1 MAERRGTKALELWC
15 RRMTE
20 GYPGV
25 KIDNMTTSWR
35 DGLAF
40 CAMIHHF
47 RPDLIDFD
55 KLNKADVY
63 YNNSLAF
70 TTAEKYLGIPALL
83 DADDMAAYE
92 VPDRLS
98 ILTYLSQFYQVFA
111 AQDSHNRLKRPPT
124 SATDKT
130 PLTKPSGPPSKMAH
144 VVGVPRRDPCRKCK
158 LPVFLAERLMVG
170 EKVYHRTCLRCA
182 RCGSQL
188 TPGSFYETEIDDQYC
203 CETCPDE
210 ELTVMKADSA
220 TGNNCA
226 GNTNADLRAKFESDA
241 LLLPPVTKPARN
253 SIKERLSFFEKG
265 EKFEKKEMELHQCS
279 SSELLQKNVSDEE
292 KSQSLEKKKGS
303 PTSYKMS
310 AAFVSFL
317 NDAVAGSDIVD
328 RKYEEGKM
336 ETSESEEEEEK
347 ENNGNS
353 EEIRESPKLAST
365 VLPSPPSKMA
375 HEINSKDNEAYLT
388 GSTQLI
394 LGLLMEKSSTDIQ
407 PNNNVVET
415 QQESK
420 QMALQ
425 LTPIVGSDESNNNTS
440 PEKAE
445 VLVKESPN
453 LIETTAVEL
462 TQETKRNNIGTD
474 NDDANNEDSRL
485 ELTQINDNDCITK
498 DKADIEVFESIATI
512 ACQRKENSTSFDKAI
527 DTKSLEKILNEKR
540 TKSKLFPTVFDDKE
554 TTERLSVVRSR
565 LQQFEVIENMRK
577 ESSNNFHQDQAS
589 NSETLNTNNPKQI
602 PEILND
608 SSRIVEKIEND
619 SGDENEKKLEI
630 IDLNL
635 SELNSTKEVN
645 MKIDVTKPDN
655 EESKHAPKLNHME
668 IDVPS
673 DKEVKENNEILNST
687 ETKIY
692 DILVSAGAESQ
703 QKTKIDSEKYAKIAN
718 FSARSATQ
726 KKSLK
731 VTIEDYP
738 KDLNP
743 FMSEDEDEN
752 ENENENGGEDDDGD
766 DEEENDDRSVNNE
779 NLNNFSQRSSIS
791 KLSERTNPFDSSDDE
806 IELLKSQNSSLSAS
820 ITSTPKIPPPRP
832 PPPRIQRN
840 PFADEDGEE
849 SSSISQSFSR
859 RSSLNISQSRK
870 TPVPTPR
877 TNRSQSQNPTPEATP
892 RLSTKTSN
900 TNNIGTI
907 SSTATTPQ
915 NLYILQNSSDFY
927 GSVNSLLYAT
937 PNNLLR
943 NSDLRSSNNSLNS
956 STSGTVRSRKTRRAP
971 LPPAPVKELFPSNE
985 TINSSSKASTPASS
999 TVGTPKSGRKKRP
1012 APAPPKPA
1020 RLEAQLKVDFEL
1032 KSKNLLSYPLQ
1043 SELDSKL
1050 SDEEKALLEGKTL
1063 SSLKNNDSEL
1073 CVALSSRQS
1082 SKRLIPLDK
1091 ELLEEHGQSAHGE
1104 QNQQQQIA
1112 SQSDDFKERHQKQ
1125 TIHPESEL
1133 EETNVVYRR
1142 LLIPSDLDTPP
1153 RETNPL
1159 IEHLNRTSSMGERQ
1173 MEKLKDN
1180 KEAKNRNR
1188 QSQISGASSG
1198 AEDSDPLFNK
1208 SIHGK
1213 WKRRKGPAPALPI
1226 PPRRVLQ
1233 MLPLQEIKH
1242 ELEIIEVQQQGLEKQ
1257 GVILEKM
1264 IRDRCEGQNDVPSNT
1279 NSTKLAEENAKD
1291 AEPTSSPENS
1301 QNSKEVEYLILQ
1313 LFELVNEKNELFRR
1327 QAELMYLRRQHR
1339 LEQEQADLEYEI
1351 RVLMA
1356 QPERNK
1362 TDTDKAR
1369 EEALIERLVEVVQLR
1384 NEVVDCLE
1392 MDRIREIEEDQS
1404 IKQRLES
1411 HIAKRDEDE
1420 IDSKKSTNVKLSKK
1434 EKKKQKEAKKVS
1446 KSKKIDADKD
1456 ADESEITLDKQ
1467 KIKKKKKIFLF

>member
-1 MAERRGTKALELWC
+1 
-15 RRMTE
+15 
-20 GYPGV
+20 
-25 KIDNMTTSWR
+25 
-35 DGLAF
+35 
-40 CAMIHHF
+40 
-47 RPDLIDFD
+47 
-55 KLNKADVY
+55 
-63 YNNSLAF
+63 
-70 TTAEKYLGIPALL
+70 
-83 DADDMAAYE
+83 
-92 VPDRLS
+92 
-98 ILTYLSQFYQVFA
+98 
-111 AQDSHNRLKRPPT
+111 
-124 SATDKT
+124 
-130 PLTKPSGPPSKMAH
+130 MAH

-210 ELTVMKADSA
+210 ELTVMKTDSV

-226 GNTNADLRAKFESDA
+226 GNTSADLRAKFESDA

-265 EKFEKKEMELHQCS
+265 EKFEKKEMELQQCN

-292 KSQSLEKKKGS
+292 KSQSLEKKKES
-303 PTSYKMS
+303 PTSYKMN
-310 AAFVSFL
+310 AALVSFL

-336 ETSESEEEEEK
+336 ETSESEEEEEE

-353 EEIRESPKLAST
+353 EEIQESPKLAST
-365 VLPSPPSKMA
+365 VLPSPPSNMPQ
-375 HEINSKDNEAYLT
+375 EISTKDSGPYLT

-407 PNNNVVET
+407 PNNNVVESL
-415 QQESK
+415 QESN

-425 LTPIVGSDESNNNTS
+425 STPTVSSDESNNNTS

-445 VLVKESPN
+445 ILVKESPN
-453 LIETTAVEL
+453 LIETAVEF
-462 TQETKRNNIGTD
+462 TQDTKQNDTGAD

-485 ELTQINDNDCITK
+485 ELNQTNDNDCITK

-512 ACQRKENSTSFDKAI
+512 APQRKENSTSFDKAI

-565 LQQFEVIENMRK
+565 LQQFEVMENMRK
-577 ESSNNFHQDQAS
+577 EPSKNFHQDQAS
-589 NSETLNTNNPKQI
+589 ETVNINISKQI

-608 SSRIVEKIEND
+608 SSRIVEKIENC
-619 SGDENEKKLEI
+619 SGDENEKKSEI
-630 IDLNL
+630 VDLHL
-635 SELNSTKEVN
+635 SELNSTKEDY

-655 EESKHAPKLNHME
+655 VGRDAPKLNQME

-673 DKEVKENNEILNST
+673 DKEIKENNEVLNST

-692 DILVSAGAESQ
+692 DILTSAGAESQ
-703 QKTKIDSEKYAKIAN
+703 QKSKIDSEKYAEIVN
-718 FSARSATQ
+718 SSAHSVTP
-726 KKSLK
+726 KKGLK

-752 ENENENGGEDDDGD
+752 ENANANANEDEDGD
-766 DEEENDDRSVNNE
+766 DEEENDDRSVHNA

-840 PFADEDGEE
+840 PFADEDGDE
-849 SSSISQSFSR
+849 SSPGSQNFSR

-971 LPPAPVKELFPSNE
+971 LPPAPVKELFPSTE

-1020 RLEAQLKVDFEL
+1020 RLETQLKVDFEL

-1063 SSLKNNDSEL
+1063 SSLKNDDSEF
-1073 CVALSSRQS
+1073 CVSLSNRQS

-1091 ELLEEHGQSAHGE
+1091 ELLEEHGQSAHRE

-1125 TIHPESEL
+1125 TIHLESEL

-1291 AEPTSSPENS
+1291 AEPTSSSENS

-1420 IDSKKSTNVKLSKK
+1420 MDSKKSTNVKLSKK